1 MALLLPIV
9 CDGLHQQSKNAYQAL
24 AAGDSETMADREAIT
39 TETEADHMIMMSTE
53 EGAEGAETE
62 TESETEAE
70 TETESETE
78 TPAEMES
85 AAGSKAEKE
94 SEHSSTKED
103 ESNGSS
109 TPEAESETV
118 SNTETESE
126 AESKTESEGG
136 SKTESETATGTET
149 ESKAEKE
156 SEAQHTTEQ
165 DSTAE
170 SETETEPSTLP
181 EHPAQTED
189 MDSDRLLGTDS
200 MDGPQDE
207 QGDAQDIPKQ
217 PQNGVGLPEGTED
230 FGEGSLGEDTS
241 KNDEAETGNSSE
253 ENGATESESGSESVS
268 GTEENNEAETG
279 NGSEGNSGVETGN
292 ELEGNSGTE
301 TGNEH
306 EANSGSESG
315 SETEENDATESESGT
330 QTDSGT
336 VTDGEPETDSAP
348 KPESQTEK
356 KKPKKIERGKHY
368 EIVGDEG
375 AYYRDQ
381 AGHLWIRAGSSLY
394 VEAKGKS
401 GFDETQGLNGLS
413 QDGVFSFCLKKTDE
427 NGALLEQSELKQ
439 EQYFV
444 DEEAPAADIVVSG
457 ESVEGIVY
465 AADTAQAAVTVAPD
479 GKSGLCSAAYRVIRC
494 AGDGSLCEEPEKG
507 EWISCGS
514 DQVVEIKDEGLFQVF
529 VRTKDHVGNT
539 NFSKSSIICVDHTPP
554 QIMIEGVQDQTANS
568 GAVKIRIE
576 GRDAYYKLGSLHV
589 ELIGKNG
596 GKAPAVNRKKEMRDK
611 AVIEFFDFPA
621 QKGYDDV
628 YRLCVRAEDMS
639 GNRTEKEIGFS
650 VNRYGSVYEL
660 SEDTGKKLKSYFLSK
675 AIPIV
680 FYETN
685 IDYVGESQIYCRRD
699 GELQSLVKDK
709 DYFVTMQGSR
719 DSWKQYCYTIPA
731 EYFEKEG
738 IYELLLASG
747 DQANNKSDTGIQK
760 KQVAFVLDRTAP
772 ECVITGIEE
781 NQVYREK
788 TVTACLTPEDNTGI
802 KSMKVYR
809 NSELILTREEFL
821 GRTETIRVS
830 LEESDEW
837 QTLQVFLQDGA
848 GNTYWSREIPV
859 FVGENVQKVPKYEKV
874 RASAQELEQ
883 AERVSRK
890 TKNKNRIP
898 AVRRIQKT
906 KMQASQGD
914 VGGLTA
920 GRLSAAL
927 SSSANRTPEGTAL
940 LIFGIAVFGVT
951 AVSYV
956 LSSGKN
962 TGGRK

>member
-1 MALLLPIV
+1 
-9 CDGLHQQSKNAYQAL
+9 
-24 AAGDSETMADREAIT
+24 MADREAIT

-94 SEHSSTKED
+94 SEHSSTKEE

-109 TPEAESETV
+109 TTEAESETV

-126 AESKTESEGG
+126 AESKTESEGGSKTESEAATESEGGNKTESEGG

-253 ENGATESESGSESVS
+253 ENDATESESGSESVS

-279 NGSEGNSGVETGN
+279 NGSEGNSG
-292 ELEGNSGTE
+292 
-301 TGNEH
+301 
-306 EANSGSESG
+306 
-315 SETEENDATESESGT
+315 T

-336 VTDGEPETDSAP
+336 ATDGEPETDSAP
-348 KPESQTEK
+348 ESESWTERSEEQETEKKEPEK

-444 DEEAPAADIVVSG
+444 DGEAPAADIVVSG

-514 DQVVEIKDEGLFQVF
+514 DQMVEIKDEGLFQVF
-529 VRTKDHVGNT
+529 VRTEDYVGNT
-539 NFSKSSIICVDHTPP
+539 NFSKSGIICVDHTPP

-699 GELQSLVKDK
+699 GEMQSLVKDK

-781 NQVYREK
+781 NQIYREK

-883 AERVSRK
+883 AEQVSRK

-927 SSSANRTPEGTAL
+927 SSSTNRTPEGTAL